1 MKNRCASGMLIV
13 ALAGLLPFGAALAQT
28 NAPVAKPEPATKP
41 AASMDTAVGAVRQD
55 LENASKELAAQRET
69 LAGEKIPM
77 TRELSRLE
85 DQLIEA
91 RREYEKSRRA
101 VDTRSLELNNL
112 KGDTKLRQ
120 DEVTYI
126 GSLLD
131 EYARTFEGRIHAS
144 EIERYKPTMEAALQA
159 PQNKDFN
166 ATQKFDKQIALVE
179 SSFKRIDELIGGTRF
194 EGSAVDPQGTIDKG
208 KFALIGPVALFSSD
222 DGLSAGFALP
232 QSGSSKPVLHPLPEK
247 DVNVS
252 LASIVLTGEGALP
265 FDPTMGGALK
275 ALIAKGNLW
284 GYFKRGGPI
293 MWPLLALAVLALG
306 VIIERLIFLWL
317 EQKRRNPETVASIMG
332 ALENGQPDEAIRAGL
347 DSKDF
352 VARCL
357 SYALCN
363 REKSLSDSLMR
374 ASAQELVRFTRGIS
388 LLDTV
393 VTMAPLLGLL
403 GTVTGMIS
411 AFGMLG
417 GSELSAP
424 TAITGGIAEALIATT
439 FGLGIAVTS
448 LIPLN
453 FLHARCEGARHEM
466 EDAMSHLELLMKPIQ
481 AAEAAEK
488 HAISSATRPA
498 PMGGG
503 R

>member
-1 MKNRCASGMLIV
+1 MKVSSYAYETIIV
-13 ALAGLLPFGAALAQT
+13 LLGCLLPCGPLMAQST
-28 NAPVAKPEPATKP
+28 APVSMEI
-41 AASMDTAVGAVRQD
+41 AASAVRQD
-55 LENASKELAAQRET
+55 LETATKELIALRESMT
-69 LAGEKIPM
+69 NEKIPM

-85 DQLIEA
+85 DQLIEV
-91 RREYEKSRRA
+91 RREYDKSRRA
-101 VDTRSLELNNL
+101 VDARSLELNNL
-112 KGDTKLRQ
+112 KADAKQRQ
-120 DEVTYI
+120 DEVSYI

-144 EIERYKPTMEAALQA
+144 EIERYKPAIESALQA
-159 PQNKDFN
+159 PQNKDLN
-166 ATQKFDKQIALVE
+166 PGQKFDLQLALATA
-179 SSFKRIDELIGGTRF
+179 SFKRLEELIGGTRF
-194 EGSAVDPQGTIDKG
+194 EGSAVDPQGTVDQG
-208 KFALIGPVALFSSD
+208 KFALIGPVALFATT
-222 DGLSAGFALP
+222 DGQTAGLALP
-232 QSGSSKPVLHPLPEK
+232 QAGSSKPAVHLLPEK
-247 DVNVS
+247 EAGVS
-252 LASIVLTGEGALP
+252 LASIVLTGQGILQ

-293 MWPLLALAVLALG
+293 MWPLLALAILAIS
-306 VIIERLIFLWL
+306 VIIERLVFLAI
-317 EQKRRNPETVASIMG
+317 EKKRRNHDAVAAIML
-332 ALENGQPDEAIRAGL
+332 ALEEGDPEEAIKAGL

-357 SYALCN
+357 SYALHH
-363 REKSLSDSLMR
+363 REKSLSDALMR
-374 ASAQELVRFTRGIS
+374 SSAQEMVRYTRGIS

-417 GSELSAP
+417 GSELGAP

-439 FGLGIAVTS
+439 FGLGIAVTA

-466 EDAMSHLELLMKPIQ
+466 EDAMSHLELLMRPLQ
-481 AAEAAEK
+481 EAQHKCYRLAVEK
-488 HAISSATRPA
+488 EKEHAR
-498 PMGGG
+498 
-503 R
+503 

>member
-1 MKNRCASGMLIV
+1 MKYASETMV
-13 ALAGLLPFGAALAQT
+13 VVLAGFISAGPAMAQST
-28 NAPVAKPEPATKP
+28 APVSMEI
-41 AASMDTAVGAVRQD
+41 AASAVRQD
-55 LENASKELAAQRET
+55 LETATKELTSLRESI
-69 LAGEKIPM
+69 GSEKMPM

-91 RREYEKSRRA
+91 RREYDKSRRA
-101 VDTRSLELNNL
+101 VDARSLELNNL
-112 KGDTKLRQ
+112 KADAKLRQ
-120 DEVTYI
+120 DEVTYV

-144 EIERYKPTMEAALQA
+144 EIERYKPAIESALQA
-159 PQNKDFN
+159 PQNKDLN
-166 ATQKFDKQIALVE
+166 PAQKFDCQLAMA
-179 SSFKRIDELIGGTRF
+179 SASFQRLEELIGGTRF
-194 EGSAVDPQGTIDKG
+194 AGSAVDPQGIVEDG
-208 KFALIGPVALFSSD
+208 KFALIGPVALFSTLNGQTA
-222 DGLSAGFALP
+222 GLALP
-232 QSGSSKPVLHPLPEK
+232 QAGSSKPAVHLLPEK
-247 DVNVS
+247 EAGIS
-252 LASIVLTGEGALP
+252 MAGIVLTGQGMLQ

-275 ALIAKGNLW
+275 ELIAKGNLW

-293 MWPLLALAVLALG
+293 MWPLLALAILALT
-306 VIIERLIFLWL
+306 VLIERLVFLAI
-317 EQKRRNPETVASIMG
+317 EKKRRNRDAVAEIML
-332 ALENGQPDEAIRAGL
+332 ALEQSDPEKAIKAGL

-357 SYALCN
+357 SYALHH
-363 REKSLSDSLMR
+363 REKSLSDALMR
-374 ASAQELVRFTRGIS
+374 SSAQEMVRFTRGIA

-417 GSELSAP
+417 GSELGAP

-439 FGLGIAVTS
+439 FGLGIAVTA

-466 EDAMSHLELLMKPIQ
+466 EDAMSHLELLMRPLL
-481 AAEAAEK
+481 EK
-488 HAISSATRPA
+488 QNKCYRLAVEKEQGANHAS
-498 PMGGG
+498 
-503 R
+503 